1 MRATLLPTCLVF
13 ALIGC
18 PDRGT
23 EIPDAALPKPPIAKL
38 VPHVLELHGH
48 QRVDNYYWLR
58 ERDDPEVLA
67 YLEAENDYTAA
78 MTEHTATLRATLE
91 REMAGRIEQDDQTVP
106 VRDRGYLYYARWEQG
121 ADYPIYARKPDA
133 PPEGAEQAEQI
144 MLDVEALAEGHDY
157 FDTGGMD
164 LSENQQL
171 LAYAT
176 DTVGRRIY
184 TIEFKDLRT
193 GELLADRIP
202 GVPGELVWANDDRT
216 LLYVRQ
222 DPVTLRDH
230 QVYRHTLGDDP
241 ARDVLVYEE
250 PDPTFDLELW
260 KTKSRR
266 FVILESS
273 TTLASEVRLLDA
285 DDPSGAPRV
294 FQPRR
299 RGLEYDVDH
308 LGDHF
313 YVRTNLDAINFRLM
327 KTPVGATGES
337 NWQEVVAHDPD
348 TLFEGFELFANHL
361 VLSQRRRGL
370 IELDVRPLAGKGQP
384 HTIDFGEPAY
394 VAWIDDNYELDSTTL
409 RYGYASLTTP
419 DSVFDYDLDTKQTT
433 LRKQT
438 KVLGGFDSNNYV
450 TERLSAIAEDGSA
463 VPISLVRR
471 RDTPT
476 DGSAPLLLEG
486 YGAYGSS
493 YDPEFDSEV
502 LSLLDRGFVYAIA
515 HVRGGE
521 ELGRAWYESGKLL
534 AKRNTFTDFIACA
547 EHLVGERYADPER
560 LFATGGSAGGLL
572 IGAVINMRPELFTG
586 AVAAVPFVDVVTT
599 MLDESIPLTT
609 FEFDE
614 WGNPTDPTYYE
625 YMLSYSPY
633 DNVVAQAYP
642 ALLVTAGLHDSQVQY
657 WEPAKWVAKLRV
669 HETDANPL
677 LLRTDMSAGHGGQAG
692 RLESLEQT
700 AFEYGFVLDLAG
712 VRG

>member
-1 MRATLLPTCLVF
+1 MRRILLPTCLLL

-18 PDRGT
+18 PERGT
-23 EIPDAALPKPPIAKL
+23 DSPDAALPKPPIAKV
-38 VPHVLELHGH
+38 VPHVLEQHGH
-48 QRVDNYYWLR
+48 QRVDDYYWLR

-67 YLEAENDYTAA
+67 YLAAENDYTAA
-78 MTEHTATLRATLE
+78 MTAHTAALRATLE

-106 VRDRGYLYYARWEQG
+106 VRERDYLYYARWEQG
-121 ADYPIYARKPDA
+121 DDYPIYARKPD
-133 PPEGAEQAEQI
+133 EQGTEQI

-202 GVPGELVWANDDRT
+202 DVAGELVWANDDRT

-222 DPVTLRDH
+222 DSVTLRNH
-230 QVYRHTLGDDP
+230 QIYRHTLGDDP

-250 PDPTFDLELW
+250 PDPTFDLDLW

-273 TTLASEVRLLDA
+273 HTLASEVRLLDA
-285 DDPSGAPRV
+285 DDPSATPRV

-299 RGLEYDVDH
+299 RGLEYDIDH
-308 LGDHF
+308 LGDRF
-313 YVRTNLDAINFRLM
+313 YVRTNLDAVNFRLM
-327 KTPVGATGES
+327 QTPIDATGES
-337 NWQEVVAHDPD
+337 NWREVVGHDPAA
-348 TLFEGFELFANHL
+348 LFEGFEVFANHL

-370 IELDVRPLAGKGQP
+370 IELDVHPLGGGEP
-384 HTIDFGEPAY
+384 YTIDFGEPAY
-394 VAWIDDNYELDSTTL
+394 VAWIDDNRELDSKTL

-419 DSVFDYDLDTKQTT
+419 DSEFDYDLDNREAT

-471 RDTPT
+471 RDTAI
-476 DGSAPLLLEG
+476 DGTAPLLLDA

-493 YDPEFDSEV
+493 FDPEFDAEV

-521 ELGRAWYESGKLL
+521 ELGRAWYEGGKLL
-534 AKRNTFTDFIACA
+534 NKRNTFTDFIDCA
-547 EHLVGERYADPER
+547 EHLVSERYADPER
-560 LFATGGSAGGLL
+560 VFATGGSAGGLL
-572 IGAVINMRPELFTG
+572 VGAVVSMRPKLFAG
-586 AVAAVPFVDVVTT
+586 AIAAVPFVDVVTT

-614 WGNPTDPTYYE
+614 WGNPTDQTLYE

-657 WEPAKWVAKLRV
+657 WEPAKWVAKLRA
-669 HETDANPL
+669 HKTDANPL
-677 LLRTDMSAGHGGQAG
+677 LLRTDMRAGHGGQAG

-700 AFEYGFVLDLAG
+700 AFEYGFLLDLAG
-712 VRG
+712 VRE